1 MKKKSALY
9 WIPRIIAIAFILFI
23 SIFAF
28 DEPFLSLGFFIHLIP
43 SFILI
48 AALVAA
54 WIWEKIGGII
64 FILLAIVFTFV
75 FSTYR
80 SIFSFL
86 QISLVL
92 LIIGI
97 LFLING
103 IKKKKIN
110 KTSTIHPTDS

>member
-1 MKKKSALY
+1 
-9 WIPRIIAIAFILFI
+9 
-23 SIFAF
+23 
-28 DEPFLSLGFFIHLIP
+28 
-43 SFILI
+43 
-48 AALVAA
+48 LVAA